1 MNDENENN
9 CGICQS
15 SLDTGRTKTVHQNKK
30 VWRHEFHKPCI
41 DAWIKTCIQANR
53 PPSCPLCP
61 SFVIPDDK
69 IPSNMKPK
77 VLAPVLVQELAQ
89 AQEPTE
95 EEISVQVARDRWRQI
110 LRHINYNDY
119 APLYTGIMICSRGRP
134 CVHMFNPDN
143 RINPAWNLGRIKEHV
158 RRANRIVYSHKGI
171 LDADNLAHNTTL
183 SNWTQMKYPELRIVD
198 AYYGIPSQSGR
209 LGKFDIEMTDDKTVE
224 EMYIE
229 YQTLIRE
236 NIKRSDLSETIKENM
251 RDIYYET
258 NLEFNHST
266 GPDDPGHY
274 DRAFLSPAN
283 PIIPIEH
290 RRYRRYSQSTEYSLM
305 WLMVDV
311 EYVV

>member
-1 MNDENENN
+1 MDKDDDNENN

-30 VWRHEFHKPCI
+30 VWRHEFHKSCI

-77 VLAPVLVQELAQ
+77 PKVLAPALAQ

-171 LDADNLAHNTTL
+171 LDADNLAHNTRL

-236 NIKRSDLSETIKENM
+236 NIKRSDLSETIKEQM

-274 DRAFLSPAN
+274 DKAFSSPAN

>member
-1 MNDENENN
+1 MNDDNENN
-9 CGICQS
+9 CGICQC
-15 SLDTGRTKTVHQNKK
+15 SLETGRTKIVHKNNK
-30 VWRHEFHKPCI
+30 VWKHEFHKPCI
-41 DAWIKTCIQANR
+41 DAWIKTCIQAGR
-53 PPSCPLCP
+53 RPSCPLCP

-69 IPSNMKPK
+69 IPSDMKPK
-77 VLAPVLVQELAQ
+77 PKPKLVALAPAPINEQTSTQLAR
-89 AQEPTE
+89 T
-95 EEISVQVARDRWRQI
+95 RWAEI
-110 LRHINYNDY
+110 LRHINYGNLP
-119 APLYTGIMICSRGRP
+119 PLYTGIMICSRGRP

-143 RINPAWNLGRIKEHV
+143 GINPAWNLGRIKEHV
-158 RRANRIVYSHKGI
+158 RRANRIVYSHKGMF
-171 LDADNLAHNTTL
+171 DADNLAHNTTL

-236 NIKRSDLSETIKENM
+236 NIMRSDLSETIKGHM

-258 NLEFNHST
+258 NLEFNHPT

-274 DRAFLSPAN
+274 DKAFVSRAN
-283 PIIPIEH
+283 PTIPVEH

>member
-110 LRHINYNDY
+110 LRHINYNDNV
-119 APLYTGIMICSRGRP
+119 PLYTGIMICSRGRP